1 MVGGGNNRKDDG
13 VPAISSTN
21 IFAALER
28 KRSKSSSRK
37 KLEREKSKGKPSEG
51 DDAKAAEEP
60 AQFWSA
66 TQVSVKSWADCDD
79 EDDYYATTAPP
90 ADHGVEAAAATE
102 EQKEVVSQGEV
113 RVLGEPFLSGNRLR
127 MKRGSCLHDNRGTCG
142 NIGRGDNSAVVA
154 FT

>member
-90 ADHGVEAAAATE
+90 TDHGVETAAATE

-113 RVLGEPFLSGNRLR
+113 RVWEDLSFER
-127 MKRGSCLHDNRGTCG
+127 KQVESERGACLHD
-142 NIGRGDNSAVVA
+142 I
-154 FT
+154 